1 MPWRIRYRRHYE
13 EYSDFTAEKYNSP
26 DYIKVGEGIYGHD
39 GEFFCSLS
47 FVQEPQYGEGD
58 SASNIARYP
67 LEDILDKYYAYVAD
81 FYTSLNRA
89 DSEICYLELGAD
101 CAGDIC
107 QLLEMVG
114 KTCILS
120 DSVREWKGVC

>member
-58 SASNIARYP
+58 SASNIAG
-67 LEDILDKYYAYVAD
+67 ILWRI
-81 FYTSLNRA
+81 FWTSIMRMWRI
-89 DSEICYLELGAD
+89 STR
-101 CAGDIC
+101 
-107 QLLEMVG
+107 V
-114 KTCILS
+114 
-120 DSVREWKGVC
+120 